1 MKQLIVID
9 QLHRRRLT
17 ALEAALRQARVEQA
31 DLEAVL
37 EDRRRSEQAL
47 RETGLQLKRDI
58 DAVLFTGT
66 VNQAELN
73 KAQQRLLSAKE
84 ALQVARDAV
93 NEARADVAG
102 AAQRTEEAVR
112 AWRDQMNT
120 VEKFGAL
127 LQGSREAHNAEM
139 LYREEM
145 ELEDLFRKRA

>member
-17 ALEAALRQARVEQA
+17 ALEAALRQARADQA

-37 EDRRRSEQAL
+37 EERQRSEHAL
-47 RETGLQLKRDI
+47 REKGQQIKRDI

-73 KAQQRLLSAKE
+73 KAQQQLLSAKE
-84 ALQVARDAV
+84 ALQAARDAV
-93 NEARADVAG
+93 NEARSAVAG
-102 AAQRTEEAVR
+102 AAQRTAEAVR
-112 AWRDQMNT
+112 AWREQMNT

-139 LYREEM
+139 LYREEV
-145 ELEDLFRKRA
+145 ELEDVFRKRA